1 MHSTAETV
9 SSQDFPPIAQ
19 LQARSHNTWQGVQ
32 GVQGV
37 QGMRDGRADVEIKEL
52 TEAHAGAMM
61 RWYMLTD
68 LECQAKNQGRDS
80 QRE

>member
-19 LQARSHNTWQGVQ
+19 LQARSHKTWQ

-52 TEAHAGAMM
+52 TDAHAGAMM
-61 RWYMLTD
+61 RWYTLTD